1 VDPIAFLELIATGAL
16 AGFIAGFLGLGGGV
30 ILTPLCLVLFRAR
43 GAPDDE
49 LIRIIFGTNM
59 FLVTVFSISAVIKH
73 HDNKNIVWRTVLIMG
88 PLAVAGSLLGGWVAS
103 VTDPLF
109 LRRAFAL
116 VLLVSSASIM
126 IKGTAKP
133 VPGKTSDGFTLSE
146 KWLPVLGFITGLLGS
161 MLGIGGGAVM
171 IMPLILLFKLPV
183 EKIAGTSSAIIV
195 FIGIAGTLS
204 YILAGKNL
212 VTLPGWHNGYVWW
225 IAAFPLMVGGVPVAR
240 FGAWVNN
247 RVQGQTLRRIFGA
260 ALFLIALKIFQ

>member
-30 ILTPLCLVLFRAR
+30 VLTPLCLVLFPLL

-73 HDNKNIVWRTVLIMG
+73 HDNKNIAWRTVLIMG
-88 PLAVAGSLLGGWVAS
+88 PLAVFGSLLGGWSAS
-103 VTDPLF
+103 LIDPLI

-116 VLLVSSASIM
+116 LLLVSSTSIL
-126 IKGTAKP
+126 IKGTTKP
-133 VPGKTSDGFTLSE
+133 VPGTASDGFTLSG
-146 KWLPVLGFITGLLGS
+146 KWLPALGFITGLLGS
-161 MLGIGGGAVM
+161 MLGVGGGVVM
-171 IMPLILLFKLPV
+171 IVPLILLFKLPV
-183 EKIAGTSSAIIV
+183 EKVAGTSSAVIV
-195 FIGIAGTLS
+195 FIGLAGTIS
-204 YILAGKNL
+204 YILAGKDL

-247 RVQGQTLRRIFGA
+247 RVRGQILRRIFGA
-260 ALFLIALKIFQ
+260 ALFLVALKIFQ